1 MPIANLRFTERD
13 DLSPI
18 CPYCEK
24 YLDEIYV
31 KRAGITGGGPVCFC
45 PFCLKLLAV
54 SDAG

>member
-1 MPIANLRFTERD
+1 MPFANLRFTERD